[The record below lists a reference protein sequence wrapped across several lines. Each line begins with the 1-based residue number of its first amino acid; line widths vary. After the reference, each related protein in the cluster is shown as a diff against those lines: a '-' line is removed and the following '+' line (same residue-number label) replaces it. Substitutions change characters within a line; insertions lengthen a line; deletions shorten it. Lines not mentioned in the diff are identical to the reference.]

1 MAKIII
7 DKVRI
12 SGFRGLGKF
21 EMSLV
26 ETTVLTGM
34 NNVGKTT
41 VLKALQI
48 AFGSSSFL
56 TTEDLHLEGNQRGS
70 KIIVDAR
77 IIPVDNDGRWSKEF
91 SEEWEMQLKADSIR
105 FTDDGFPYLP
115 LRTVVEYNNVSKE
128 FRKQAMILSEWEQD
142 GTDWTSITGT
152 NCSTKEFGF
161 QFSYIDAHRDIM
173 DDMKSRTSYL
183 GRLLSDMSQS
193 YNDEDLAALEA
204 KIEELNK
211 QAVDKSDI
219 LSLLKTSLSGIE
231 TTMDERGAKVS
242 ISPFSKKIRDLNKG
256 VSIEYGSNDADLTMD
271 YHGMG
276 TRSWAS
282 MLSFKAFLK
291 IQQKLL
297 EDEDKTV
304 FPIIAI
310 EEPESHLHPNAQ
322 KLLYKQMVDIPGQ
335 KIISTHSAS
344 IASQTPISQLR
355 GLYKTED
362 GVRCGS
368 IDVEDKELLRRIK
381 QKVIHTKGEILF
393 SKALVLFEGE
403 TEEQA
408 LPIFASQYFG
418 DDKTLNIDFV
428 GVGGAGQYLP
438 FLKFAESLNIP
449 WYIFSDGED
458 QTIKKV
464 QDAIKKLKGTENVDI
479 LTCENIFVIPNGGD
493 FESMLLHEGYKDEV
507 AQCIKQL
514 KGEESI
520 ETFIRKN
527 NEGKGKR
534 RNTKKV
540 CEACHQ
546 EIYVPIIKNY
556 SGDDGYLSALKDIMS
571 KMKTDFSASIGYF
584 IEKSDKGIPPL
595 IKKMLKQIDK
605 DIYGTVI

>member
-12 SGFRGLGKF
+12 SNFRGLDNFG
-21 EMSLV
+21 MSLL

-48 AFGSSSFL
+48 AFGSSNFL
-56 TTEDLHLEGNQRGS
+56 TTEDLHLNGNQRSS
-70 KIIVDAR
+70 KIIVDTR
-77 IIPVDNDGRWSKEF
+77 IIPIDNDGKRLKDF
-91 SEEWEMQLKADSIR
+91 SEEWEMQLKADSIKY
-105 FTDDGFPYLP
+105 TDDGFSYMP
-115 LRTVVEYNNVSKE
+115 LRTVVEYNNISKE
-128 FRKQAMILSEWEQD
+128 FRKQTMILSEWEQE
-142 GTDWTSITGT
+142 GIDWTSITGT
-152 NCSTKEFGF
+152 NCSIRDCGF
-161 QFSYIDAHRDIM
+161 QFSYIDAHRDII
-173 DDMKSRTSYL
+173 DDMKSRSSYL
-183 GRLLSDMSQS
+183 GRLLSDISQS
-193 YNDEDLAALEA
+193 YNDEDLAALENT
-204 KIEELNK
+204 IEELNK
-211 QAVDKSDI
+211 KAVENSDI
-219 LSLLKTSLSGIE
+219 LSLLKSALSGIE
-231 TTMDERGAKVS
+231 TTMDEKGAKVN
-242 ISPFSKKIRDLNKG
+242 ITPFSKKIRDLNKG
-256 VSIEYGSNDADLTMD
+256 VSIEYGSNNAELTMD

-291 IQQKLL
+291 IQQRLL
-297 EDEDKTV
+297 NEDEKTV

-322 KLLYKQMVDIPGQ
+322 KLLFKQMVDIPGQ

-344 IASQTPISQLR
+344 IASQAPIRQLR
-355 GLYKTED
+355 GLYRTEE

-368 IDVEDKELLRRIK
+368 IEIEDKELLRRIK

-393 SKALVLFEGE
+393 SKALILFEGE

-408 LPIFASQYFG
+408 LPIFANQYFG
-418 DDKTLNIDFV
+418 EDKTLNMDFV

-449 WYIFSDGED
+449 WYIFSDGEE

-464 QDAIKKLKGTENVDI
+464 QDAVKKLKDFDDI
-479 LTCENIFVIPNGGD
+479 DIKTYENIFIIPDGGD
-493 FESMLLHEGYKDEV
+493 FESMLLQEGYKDEV
-507 AQCIKQL
+507 ELCIKQL
-514 KGEESI
+514 KGDNYI
-520 ETFIRKN
+520 EAFIKKN

-534 RNTKKV
+534 RKTENV
-540 CEACHQ
+540 CKTCHQ
-546 EIYVPIIKNY
+546 DIYEPIIKNY
-556 SGDDGYLSALKDIMS
+556 CGDAGYISALEDIMS

-584 IEKSDKGIPPL
+584 IEKSEKGIPPL
-595 IKKMLKQIDK
+595 IEKMLKQIDK